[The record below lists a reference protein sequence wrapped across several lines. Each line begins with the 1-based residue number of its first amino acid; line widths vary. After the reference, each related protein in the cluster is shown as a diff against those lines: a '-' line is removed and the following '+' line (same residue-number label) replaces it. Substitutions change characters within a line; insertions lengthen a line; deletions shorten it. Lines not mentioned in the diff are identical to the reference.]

1 MLLLRYLQNKLFL
14 IKYVTRKTNKCFL
27 FCRRPL
33 GIDSEI
39 LKNMKMQGPI
49 GYSPNP
55 KTTRRNQVRIDK
67 LQTVYFC

>member
-1 MLLLRYLQNKLFL
+1 MNYGKSGHNVEINIQLRLLTISKILFS
-14 IKYVTRKTNKCFL
+14 
-27 FCRRPL
+27 RRPL

-39 LKNMKMQGPI
+39 LKTMKMQGPI

-67 LQTVYFC
+67 LKTVHFY